1 MRGISIRELTIKLYR
16 FEAMQ
21 KSIAQQFLEVARRD
35 LNAASLLHENREF
48 PMAIFALQQSVE
60 KTMKALGLEG
70 AMVSFDE
77 LASGKIGHKAYRI
90 FRTGAQ
96 QMSKKVQ
103 SVLNLLES
111 DSSALDFLPI
121 PKDVFQQYHLQLKTQ
136 EGKIGSLQSADYA
149 ELDAA
154 AFAELF
160 KSFEEAA
167 RISLDFPPEDFQKQ
181 MIAWFQDVAENEVKS
196 PINPD
201 EMVTFCSDL
210 DNVKLLLNALD
221 KGVRIE
227 IWAASI
233 LFPLSV
239 ITTAHESDSRY
250 PCAHC
255 RHHPPDYYQ
264 PGLPLVDNLGKLI
277 EWQSKCIDVMAEFI

>member
-1 MRGISIRELTIKLYR
+1 
-16 FEAMQ
+16 MQ
-21 KSIAQQFLEVARRD
+21 KSIAQQFLEIARKD
-35 LNAASLLHENREF
+35 LNAARLLRENGEF

-77 LASGKIGHKAYRI
+77 LASGQIGHKAYRI
-90 FRTGAQ
+90 FRAGAQ

-103 SVLNLLES
+103 SVLVQLET
-111 DSSALDFLPI
+111 DPSALDFLPI
-121 PKDVFQQYHLQLKTQ
+121 SKKAFQQYHLQLKTQ
-136 EGKIGSLQSADYA
+136 EGKIGNLQSADYA
-149 ELDAA
+149 ELDATE
-154 AFAELF
+154 FAELF

-167 RISLDFPPEDFQKQ
+167 KISLDVPPEDFQKQ
-181 MIAWFQDVAENEVKS
+181 MIAWFQGVAQNKVKS

-201 EMVTFCSDL
+201 EMVAFCSDL

-221 KGVRIE
+221 KVVRIE
-227 IWAASI
+227 IWAVSI
-233 LFPLSV
+233 LFPLSI
-239 ITTAHESDSRY
+239 ITTAHEADSRY
-250 PCAHC
+250 PCANC
-255 RHHPPDYYQ
+255 GHHPPEYYR

>member
-1 MRGISIRELTIKLYR
+1 
-16 FEAMQ
+16 MQ
-21 KSIAQQFLEVARRD
+21 KSIAQQFLEIARKD
-35 LNAASLLHENREF
+35 LTAARLLLENNEF

-70 AMVSFDE
+70 AMVLFDE
-77 LASGKIGHKAYRI
+77 LASGQIGHKAYRI
-90 FRTGAQ
+90 FRAGAQ

-103 SVLNLLES
+103 SVMDQLET
-111 DSSALDFLPI
+111 DPSALDFLPI
-121 PKDVFQQYHLQLKTQ
+121 SQKVFQQYHLQLKTQ
-136 EGKIGSLQSADYA
+136 EGKIGSLQPADYA

-154 AFAELF
+154 TFAELF

-167 RISLDFPPEDFQKQ
+167 RTSLDVPPEDFQKQ
-181 MIAWFQDVAENEVKS
+181 MIAWFQGVAQNKVKT
-196 PINPD
+196 PIDPD
-201 EMVTFCSDL
+201 EMVAFCSNL

-221 KGVRIE
+221 KVVHIE

-255 RHHPPDYYQ
+255 GHHPPDYYR
-264 PGLPLVDNLGKLI
+264 PGLPLVDNLGKLM
-277 EWQSKCIDVMAEFI
+277 EWQSKCLDVMAEFI